1 MKIGV
6 PREIKLA
13 ENRVGMTPNG
23 VIEYVA
29 KGHDV
34 FIETNAGVGSGF
46 KDEEY
51 VANGAKIVSQAD
63 VWACDMVIK
72 VKEPLQDEY
81 KFFREGLI
89 LYTYLHLAAE
99 PSLTEA
105 LVENKVTGIAF
116 ETVRVNG
123 ALPLLRPMSEVAG
136 RRGTMMGAYYLEKI
150 NGGKGKLL
158 GGIPGVSPANVTVV
172 GGGVAGLSAAL
183 TAAGMGANVTI
194 LEFNEDR
201 IRYLYEIVPKNM
213 TVLKSNEKT
222 IHEAVKG
229 ADLVVSTVLIPG
241 AKAPKLVR
249 EYMVKEMEEGSVIVD
264 ISIDQGGS
272 VETVDRVTYN
282 DNPTYVKHGVIHY
295 SVGNMPGATPITSTI
310 GLENATLTYGLQLAN
325 GGVNAIETSDALL
338 TGLNTFKGY
347 IVNKAVAE
355 SLAKEFVDPKSL
367 F

>member
-6 PREIKLA
+6 PKEIKLA
-13 ENRVGMTPNG
+13 ENRVGMTPSG
-23 VIEYVA
+23 VAEYVS
-29 KGHDV
+29 KGHEV
-34 FIETNAGVGSGF
+34 FIETNAGIGSGF
-46 KDEEY
+46 TDDDY
-51 VANGAKIVSQAD
+51 RNAGAKIISQED
-63 VWACDMVIK
+63 IWTCDMVIK
-72 VKEPLQDEY
+72 VKEPLKDEY
-81 KFFREGLI
+81 KFFSEGLI

-99 PSLTEA
+99 PELTEA
-105 LVENKVTGIAF
+105 LLKSKVTAVAF

-136 RRGTMMGAYYLEKI
+136 RRGTLMGAYYLEKI
-150 NGGKGKLL
+150 NGGKGKLM

-172 GGGVAGLSAAL
+172 GGGVAGLSAGL

-201 IRYLYEIVPKNM
+201 IRYLYEIAPKNM
-213 TVLKSNEKT
+213 VVLKSNEKT
-222 IHEAVKG
+222 IYESVKK
-229 ADLVVSTVLIPG
+229 ADVVVSTVLIPG

-249 EYMVKEMEEGSVIVD
+249 EYMVEDMEDGSVIVD

-310 GLENATLTYGLQLAN
+310 GLENATLLYGIQLAN
-325 GGVNAIETSDALL
+325 EGVDAIKKSDALL
-338 TGLNTFKGY
+338 SGLNTFKGC
-347 IVNKAVAE
+347 IVNNAVAV
-355 SLAKEFVDPKSL
+355 SLSKDFVDPKTL